1 MRKADVDGP
10 ICPVTGR
17 TIAEELHAAVHLL
30 STAAPYARDDV
41 RYSQQEW
48 RAYCDGYYRALA
60 QAGAVMDL
68 AMTRRRTRVKGAYA
82 DRPRTEIRKDAPRR
96 AGAIASDGPRRA
108 RADRGDAPADVHTRR
123 SRGGHG
129 DR

>member
-10 ICPVTGR
+10 VCPVTGR

-41 RYSQQEW
+41 RYSAQEW

-68 AMTRRRTRVKGAYA
+68 AMTRRRTRVNGAYA
-82 DRPRTEIRKDAPRR
+82 ERTRTEIRAVTPRSPR
-96 AGAIASDGPRRA
+96 AIASDRA
-108 RADRGDAPADVHTRR
+108 RGAGAARGAASARVRTRR

-129 DR
+129 NR